1 MIARMLYVD
10 LESLIKNVNNC
21 KNKTEKS
28 SIKKVDEH
36 IPCRYSMIVIWTFD
50 STEKKHSLYRGENC
64 MKKCSISLRKHQADV
79 INFEKKK
86 MLPLTRR
93 KS

>member
-1 MIARMLYVD
+1 MIARILYVD

-21 KNKTEKS
+21 KSKTEKS

-36 IPCRYSMIVIWTFD
+36 IPCGYSMIVTLTFD
-50 STEKKHSLYRGENC
+50 STEKKHSLYRAEDC
-64 MKKCSISLRKHQADV
+64 MKRFSISLRKHQADV

-86 MLPLTRR
+86 MLPLTKR